1 MSSNNGKKLGVAAL
15 AALVVSAMIGG
26 GIFSLPQNMA
36 QSAALAAVIGAWI
49 ITGVGMF
56 FLSNTFRTLANICPD
71 GGAGIYTYA
80 RMGFGRFAGFQ
91 MAWAY
96 WLSNIFG
103 NVGYAVLLMDAL
115 DYFFPGTFTGGNN
128 LWSIIGGSIVI
139 WTMNFAVLRGVT
151 QAASVNTFGTICK
164 LIPIAIFILVML
176 WVCRW
181 SLFTENMTG
190 QLDLPQEGIRP
201 LGSLWDQIKST
212 MPVTLWAFIGIEGAV
227 VLSGKAEN
235 TKAVGR
241 ATILGFLACL
251 TIYALLSILPFGQMT
266 QHQLSGLANPSTAPL
281 LQHVVGD
288 WGGWLMNLGV
298 IIALMTSWLAFTI
311 MVAQI
316 PFTAAEDGTF
326 PAIFR
331 RENSHGSPDVSLW
344 VTSSMMQAAMIF
356 VYFANNAWNTMLS
369 VTAVMILPPYLAC
382 TAYLWKRCQTGT
394 YPADAPVKPHFALL
408 CGIFGT
414 VYAIWMIY
422 SAGLSYLLSAT
433 IFMALGIPV
442 FVRARQEEIRQRGMM
457 EEIFTRVERRCAI
470 LLIIAALGAVLM
482 MVFRTPTVE
491 KHVHKWT
498 SEVVQDVKQQY

>member
-190 QLDLPQEGIRP
+190 QREI
-201 LGSLWDQIKST
+201 
-212 MPVTLWAFIGIEGAV
+212 
-227 VLSGKAEN
+227 
-235 TKAVGR
+235 GR
-241 ATILGFLACL
+241 A
-251 TIYALLSILPFGQMT
+251 
-266 QHQLSGLANPSTAPL
+266 
-281 LQHVVGD
+281 HV
-288 WGGWLMNLGV
+288 
-298 IIALMTSWLAFTI
+298 
-311 MVAQI
+311 
-316 PFTAAEDGTF
+316 
-326 PAIFR
+326 
-331 RENSHGSPDVSLW
+331 
-344 VTSSMMQAAMIF
+344 
-356 VYFANNAWNTMLS
+356 
-369 VTAVMILPPYLAC
+369 
-382 TAYLWKRCQTGT
+382 
-394 YPADAPVKPHFALL
+394 
-408 CGIFGT
+408 
-414 VYAIWMIY
+414 
-422 SAGLSYLLSAT
+422 
-433 IFMALGIPV
+433 
-442 FVRARQEEIRQRGMM
+442 
-457 EEIFTRVERRCAI
+457 
-470 LLIIAALGAVLM
+470 
-482 MVFRTPTVE
+482 
-491 KHVHKWT
+491 
-498 SEVVQDVKQQY
+498 

>member
-1 MSSNNGKKLGVAAL
+1 MSGTNEKKLGTAAL

-36 QSAALAAVIGAWI
+36 QNAALAAVIGAWI
-49 ITGVGMF
+49 ITGTGMF
-56 FLSNTFRTLANICPD
+56 FLANTFRTLANVCPD

-115 DYFFPGTFTGGNN
+115 DYFFPGVFTGGNN
-128 LWSIIGGSIVI
+128 LWSIVGGSIVI

-151 QAASVNTFGTICK
+151 QAAGVNTFGTVCK

-176 WVCRW
+176 FVCRW
-181 SLFTENMTG
+181 SLFSENVTG
-190 QLDLPQEGIRP
+190 QLNLPQEGIKP

-227 VLSGKAEN
+227 VLSGRAEN
-235 TKAVGR
+235 VKAVGK
-241 ATILGFLACL
+241 ATVLGFFACL
-251 TIYALLSILPFGQMT
+251 AIYALLSILPFGQMT
-266 QHQLSGLANPSTAPL
+266 QHQLSGLANPSAAPL
-281 LQHVVGD
+281 LQKVVGV

-316 PFTAAEDGTF
+316 PYTAALDGTF

-331 RENSHGSPDVSLW
+331 RENKHGSPDVALW
-344 VTSSMMQAAMIF
+344 VTSGMMQIAMIF

-369 VTAVMILPPYLAC
+369 VTAVMILPPYLAS
-382 TAYLWKRCQTGT
+382 TAFLWKLCQSGS
-394 YPADAPVKPHFALL
+394 YPANMPVKPPFALL
-408 CGIFGT
+408 CGILGT
-414 VYAIWMIY
+414 VYAVWMIY
-422 SAGLSYLLSAT
+422 AAGLSYLLSAT
-433 IFMALGIPV
+433 IFLAIGIPV
-442 FVRARQEEIRQRGMM
+442 FVKARQEEICQNGLTG
-457 EEIFTRVERRCAI
+457 EVFTTVERRCAI
-470 LLIIAALGAVLM
+470 LLILAALAAVIVM
-482 MVFRTPTVE
+482 IVRTPDVE
-491 KHVHKWT
+491 KHVHKWAI
-498 SEVVQDVKQQY
+498 EVVHEVQ

>member
-1 MSSNNGKKLGVAAL
+1 MSGESEKKLGVAAL

-36 QSAALAAVIGAWI
+36 QNAALAAVIGAWI
-49 ITGVGMF
+49 ITGTGMF
-56 FLSNTFRTLANICPD
+56 FLANTFRTLANVCPD
-71 GGAGIYTYA
+71 GGAGIYAYA

-115 DYFFPGTFTGGNN
+115 NYFFPGTFTGGNN
-128 LWSIIGGSIVI
+128 LWSILGGSIVI

-151 QAASVNTFGTICK
+151 QAAGINTLGTICK
-164 LIPIAIFILVML
+164 LIPIAIFILVLL
-176 WVCRW
+176 WLCRW
-181 SLFTENMTG
+181 HLLTENMTG
-190 QLDLPQEGIRP
+190 QLNIPAEGIKP

-227 VLSGKAEN
+227 VLSGRAKDVKSVGKA
-235 TKAVGR
+235 TV
-241 ATILGFLACL
+241 LGFFACL

-281 LQHVVGD
+281 LQAAAGD

-316 PFTAAEDGTF
+316 PYTAAKDGTF

-331 RENSHGSPDVSLW
+331 RENRYGSPDVSLW
-344 VTSSMMQAAMIF
+344 VTSTMMQAAMIF
-356 VYFANNAWNTMLS
+356 VYFADNAWNTMLS
-369 VTAVMILPPYLAC
+369 VTAVMILPPYLAS
-382 TAYLWKRCQTGT
+382 TAFLWKLCLTGS
-394 YPADAPVKPHFALL
+394 YPANLPVKPPFALT
-408 CGIFGT
+408 CGALGSI
-414 VYAIWMIY
+414 YALWMIY
-422 SAGLSYLLSAT
+422 AAGLSYLLTAT
-433 IFMALGIPV
+433 IFMAIGIPV
-442 FVRARQEEIRQRGMM
+442 FILARQEEIRKKNLQ
-457 EEIFTRVERRCAI
+457 EEVFTVYERRCAI
-470 LLIIAALGAVLM
+470 LLIIAAIGAALLAAGQ
-482 MVFRTPTVE
+482 TPSVE
-491 KHVHKWT
+491 KHFHKWAKEIAR
-498 SEVVQDVKQQY
+498 EVQ